1 LINLKPSY
9 MYIRKCLLLILLS
22 SVGLVALA
30 QDEEQPTKGFDKNKL
45 FFGGTFGASFGS
57 YTFVNVSPQVGYM
70 FNKYFAAG
78 TGINFIYSST
88 KYDYYVPPFKD
99 EYGVAGLSIF
109 GRLYPVRFLLVQA
122 QPELNYTWGKRK
134 FSDGNIEDQKLD
146 PKFVPSLL
154 VGAGAAIPLG
164 GNGRSAMTVMYQYD
178 VIQDPRSPYGSNA
191 FLSIG
196 FNF

>member
-1 LINLKPSY
+1 MEDLTFMRLK
-9 MYIRKCLLLILLS
+9 KLILHGFKS
-22 SVGLVALA
+22 FADRTEFVFDSPITGVGGL
-30 QDEEQPTKGFDKNKL
+30 TKITSGNVDLTASNSFA
-45 FFGGTFGASFGS
+45 GGMLITGGGVRFR
-57 YTFVNVSPQVGYM
+57 ND
-70 FNKYFAAG
+70 FAAG

>member
-1 LINLKPSY
+1 MHIK
-9 MYIRKCLLLILLS
+9 KCLLLILLS
-22 SVGLVALA
+22 SVGNGALS
-30 QDEEQPTKGFDKNKL
+30 QDEEEPTKGFDKNKL
-45 FFGGTFGASFGS
+45 FFGGTFGAGFGS
-57 YTFVNVSPQVGYM
+57 SSTFVNVSPQVGYR
-70 FNKYFAAG
+70 FNRYFAAG
-78 TGINFIYSST
+78 TGINFIFSSY

-99 EYGVAGLSIF
+99 EYGVAGLNIF
-109 GRLYPVRFLLVQA
+109 GRLYPVNFLLVQA

-134 FSDGNIEDQKLD
+134 FSDGSIEDQRLD